1 MKVSPFDWL
10 PLLIAEDN
18 HLLPTRLCGLSEAEW
33 GTMIDMAARH
43 QLAAMLYWRLKGAKV
58 IDALSDPIQEALRP
72 HYRAAIQHSLFKQ
85 AELRQVLTALAEVE
99 VRPVVLK
106 GALLAHTVYPSPV
119 CRPMGDID
127 LWVRDDEIQRA
138 WKALEGRGYS
148 QQSSERRPLAMQQEN
163 NGEIQFRGEG
173 GGKGLVEL
181 HWGAFPGEL
190 LKTTTHTQPEKMRER
205 LRPQPLLDQPI
216 FALAPEDNLLQVAT
230 HMAVNHRMSTNVLRS
245 LLDVTLIARQGID
258 WDLLARRAR
267 QWRLATTTGY
277 VLEMAQTLFGAAWL
291 QPGIDALALSPMRRS
306 LLYYHVNPANVLA
319 GADLRF
325 TLPGYTFQL
334 AQIDQFS
341 SLWPLVFR
349 SLWPDSSW
357 LHKRYGRT
365 GWQIHLRHLTAALR
379 GRF

>member
-173 GGKGLVEL
+173 GEKALSNCI
-181 HWGAFPGEL
+181 GAPFPG
-190 LKTTTHTQPEKMRER
+190 
-205 LRPQPLLDQPI
+205 
-216 FALAPEDNLLQVAT
+216 NC
-230 HMAVNHRMSTNVLRS
+230 
-245 LLDVTLIARQGID
+245 
-258 WDLLARRAR
+258 
-267 QWRLATTTGY
+267 
-277 VLEMAQTLFGAAWL
+277 
-291 QPGIDALALSPMRRS
+291 
-306 LLYYHVNPANVLA
+306 
-319 GADLRF
+319 
-325 TLPGYTFQL
+325 
-334 AQIDQFS
+334 
-341 SLWPLVFR
+341 
-349 SLWPDSSW
+349 
-357 LHKRYGRT
+357 
-365 GWQIHLRHLTAALR
+365 
-379 GRF
+379 